1 MVTSSVKKI
10 AKFQNVFCRVD
21 WQNVIQ
27 LLALV
32 IGHDLGSKN
41 MKSLRDCTLEGIAS
55 IYFRFHFQQTLRMH
69 TQGVRGVKGP
79 EML

>member
-1 MVTSSVKKI
+1 MVTSSVEKI

-41 MKSLRDCTLEGIAS
+41 MKSLREGIFA
-55 IYFRFHFQQTLRMH
+55 Y
-69 TQGVRGVKGP
+69 
-79 EML
+79 